1 MDAVGTVLHDSQ
13 AISPESKSYQLVRRA
28 HTGGL
33 LQMQLQ

>member
-1 MDAVGTVLHDSQ
+1 MDAVGTVLHNSQ
-13 AISPESKSYQLVRRA
+13 ALSSASKLYQLVRRA